1 MMSVCPCVYVCVVIT
16 SLNNS
21 AHSSNRNIKK
31 NIFDFS
37 TFFKVITLSLHS
49 SGYYGIG
56 HFSLLY
62 KTKTINHFLIRCS
75 VLLLITISI
84 EDATIIFCSKLLIT
98 ISNYPIACCNHRNY
112 FHHVQQTKYSILEFI
127 LRIHILVYRAIPPF
141 PKLNKT

>member
-1 MMSVCPCVYVCVVIT
+1 MSVCPCVYVCVVIT

-31 NIFDFS
+31 KSFDFS
-37 TFFKVITLSLHS
+37 TFFKVVTLSLYS
-49 SGYYGIG
+49 SGYNGIG

-62 KTKTINHFLIRCS
+62 KIKTINHFLIRCS

-84 EDATIIFCSKLLIT
+84 EDATIISFSILLIT

-112 FHHVQQTKYSILEFI
+112 FHYVQQAKYSFLEFM
-127 LRIHILVYRAIPPF
+127 LRIHILVYRAIFPF
-141 PKLNKT
+141 PQLNKT